1 MCLVIALIKQD
12 RDSLHSRQSAM
23 CDLVLNLDE
32 QNTKFESSIT
42 KQQILKVCRRK
53 WNKPR
58 FGGAGNSVS
67 RGFDGRNTRVFIF
80 YLGNTRE
87 SDLIFFSV
95 ENDTLAAALR

>member
-1 MCLVIALIKQD
+1 
-12 RDSLHSRQSAM
+12 M
-23 CDLVLNLDE
+23 CDLVLNLGE
-32 QNTKFESSIT
+32 QNKTFFIASIT

-67 RGFDGRNTRVFIF
+67 RGFDGGNTRVFIF
-80 YLGNTRE
+80 YLANKRE

-95 ENDTLAAALR
+95 ENDILVAALR